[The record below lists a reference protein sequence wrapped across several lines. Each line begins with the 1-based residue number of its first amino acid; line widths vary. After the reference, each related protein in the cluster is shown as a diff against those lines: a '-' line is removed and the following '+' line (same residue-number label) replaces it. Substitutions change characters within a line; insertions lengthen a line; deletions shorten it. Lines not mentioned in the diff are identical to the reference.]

1 MSFLDVPPRNPSQ
14 GPLSHGVVSGVL
26 IQMQLASAHT
36 VRILGRP
43 TPLEAGVAQSLI
55 QDRSTPQNTTQL
67 YGLIT
72 SVLDQVGI
80 LTEGLHISINMR
92 LMAKEKTLRK
102 SVVKRAISR
111 DEELFQQLVIGKI
124 IARETLVSALNIT
137 NNTLTGYIAT
147 MRPKYFPHHIIVTAD
162 QGLLLLEDSDDFIQG
177 TTGLFTEDEQRTP
190 TRTTVFMYLIFK
202 NIGANVPFRMSEVFK
217 KMESIGLPVRKKEN
231 LIALVKQLF
240 GNKGYLL
247 RSDGK
252 GNYTLSKISE

>member
-1 MSFLDVPPRNPSQ
+1 MSFLDVPPHNPFQ
-14 GPLSHGVVSGVL
+14 GPLSHGVVSEVL

-36 VRILGRP
+36 VRILWRP

-55 QDRSTPQNTTQL
+55 KGRSTSQDVTQL
-67 YGLIT
+67 YELIT

-80 LTEGLHISINMR
+80 LTEGLHKSIKTR
-92 LMAKEKTLRK
+92 LMTKETSRR
-102 SVVKRAISR
+102 SVGKRAISR
-111 DEELFQQLVIGKI
+111 DEELFQQLEKGKI

-162 QGLLLLEDSDDFIQG
+162 QWLLLLEDSDDFMRV

-190 TRTTVFMYLIFK
+190 TRTNVFMYLIFK
-202 NIGANVPFRMSEVFK
+202 NIWAIAPFRMSEVFK
-217 KMESIGLPVRKKEN
+217 KMESIWLPVRKKEN

-240 GNKGYLL
+240 GNKWYLL
-247 RSDGK
+247 QSDGK
-252 GNYTLSKISE
+252 WNYTLSKISE